1 MTRIVLLR
9 HAHSS
14 ANARAILAGRAPGIN
29 LSDRGRKESQDVAK
43 RLKEIDFSLIRVS
56 PMERCA
62 QTIEP
67 LLTHLSKSREVKP
80 IIEVEEDLV
89 EVDYGKWTGRKL
101 AILSREKAWKVV
113 QNTPSAMYFPGG
125 EGLLDVQA
133 RAMRALNSAVK
144 TPGKGAKLLVSHGDV
159 IKSIVASVLGT
170 HLDHFQKIVIDPASI
185 TVLDFN
191 GVDFRVLTLNNTTAP
206 ITDFL
211 KQERSRKKG
220 PSALLGG
227 GSGRKGK
234 G

>member
-9 HAHSS
+9 HAHSL
-14 ANARAILAGRAPGIN
+14 ANAKAILAGRAPGVD

-43 RLKEIDFSLIRVS
+43 RLKEINFSIIRVS

-67 LLTHLSKSREVKP
+67 LLAQLSKSREAKP
-80 IIEVEEDLV
+80 IVEVESDLV

-101 AILSREKAWKVV
+101 AILSRDKAWKVV

-133 RAMRALNSAVK
+133 RAMRALNSAAN

-170 HLDHFQKIVIDPASI
+170 HLDHFQKIVIDPASL

-191 GVDFRVLTLNNTTAP
+191 GVDYRVLTLNSTTAP
-206 ITDFL
+206 ISAFL
-211 KQERSRKKG
+211 KEDSFKKKG
-220 PSALLGG
+220 VTALLGG

>member
-1 MTRIVLLR
+1 
-9 HAHSS
+9 
-14 ANARAILAGRAPGIN
+14 
-29 LSDRGRKESQDVAK
+29 
-43 RLKEIDFSLIRVS
+43 
-56 PMERCA
+56 MERCA

-67 LLTHLSKSREVKP
+67 LLTQLSKSRETKP
-80 IIEVEEDLV
+80 IVEVESDLV

-101 AILSREKAWKVV
+101 AILSRDKAWKVV

-133 RAMRALNSAVK
+133 RAMRALNSAAN

-170 HLDHFQKIVIDPASI
+170 HLDHFQKIVIDPASL

-191 GVDFRVLTLNNTTAP
+191 GVDYRVLTLNSTTAP
-206 ITDFL
+206 ISAFL
-211 KQERSRKKG
+211 KEEVSKKKG
-220 PSALLGG
+220 VTALLGG

>member
-14 ANARAILAGRAPGIN
+14 ANAKAILAGRAPGVD

-43 RLKEIDFSLIRVS
+43 RLKEINFSLIRVS

-67 LLTHLSKSREVKP
+67 LLAQLSKGSGAKP
-80 IIEVEEDLV
+80 IIEVENDLV

-101 AILSREKAWKVV
+101 AILSRDKAWKVV
-113 QNTPSAMYFPGG
+113 QNNPSAMYFPGG

-133 RAMRALNSAVK
+133 RAMRAVNNAAN
-144 TPGKGAKLLVSHGDV
+144 TPGRGPKLLVSHGDV
-159 IKSIVASVLGT
+159 IKSIVASVLGA

-191 GVDFRVLTLNNTTAP
+191 GVDFRVLTLNSTTSP
-206 ITDFL
+206 ITAFL
-211 KQERSRKKG
+211 KEESSKKKG
-220 PSALLGG
+220 VSALLGG

>member
-14 ANARAILAGRAPGIN
+14 ANAKAILAGRAPGVD

-43 RLKEIDFSLIRVS
+43 RLKEINFSLIRVS

-67 LLTHLSKSREVKP
+67 LIAHLSKSGGAKP
-80 IIEVEEDLV
+80 IIEVESDLV

-101 AILSREKAWKVV
+101 SILSKDKAWKVV
-113 QNTPSAMYFPGG
+113 QNTPSAMYFPDG

-133 RAMRALNSAVK
+133 RAMRALNSAANA
-144 TPGKGAKLLVSHGDV
+144 PGTGVKLLVSHGDV

-170 HLDHFQKIVIDPASI
+170 HLDHFQKIVIDPASL

-191 GVDFRVLTLNNTTAP
+191 GVDYRVLTLNSTTAP
-206 ITDFL
+206 IADFL
-211 KQERSRKKG
+211 KEESSKKKG
-220 PSALLGG
+220 VSALLGG

>member
-1 MTRIVLLR
+1 MLR

-14 ANARAILAGRAPGIN
+14 ANAKAILAGRAPGVD

-43 RLKEIDFSLIRVS
+43 RLKEINFSLIRVS

-67 LLTHLSKSREVKP
+67 LLAQLSKGSGAKP
-80 IIEVEEDLV
+80 IIEVENDLV
-89 EVDYGKWTGRKL
+89 EVDYGRWTGRKL
-101 AILSREKAWKVV
+101 AILSRDKAWKVV
-113 QNTPSAMYFPGG
+113 QNNPSAMYFPGG

-133 RAMRALNSAVK
+133 RAMRAVNNAAN
-144 TPGKGAKLLVSHGDV
+144 TPGRGPKLLVSHGDV
-159 IKSIVASVLGT
+159 IKSIVASVLGA

-191 GVDFRVLTLNNTTAP
+191 GVDFRVLTLNSTTAP
-206 ITDFL
+206 ITAFL
-211 KQERSRKKG
+211 KEESSKKKG
-220 PSALLGG
+220 VSALLGG

>member
-14 ANARAILAGRAPGIN
+14 ANAKAILAGRAPGVD

-43 RLKEIDFSLIRVS
+43 RLKEINFSLIRVS

-67 LLTHLSKSREVKP
+67 LLAQLSKGSGAKP
-80 IIEVEEDLV
+80 IIEVEKDLV

-101 AILSREKAWKVV
+101 AILSRDKAWKVV
-113 QNTPSAMYFPGG
+113 QNNPSAMYFPGG

-133 RAMRALNSAVK
+133 RAMRAVNNAAN
-144 TPGKGAKLLVSHGDV
+144 TPGRGPKLLVSHGDV
-159 IKSIVASVLGT
+159 IKSIVASVLGA

-191 GVDFRVLTLNNTTAP
+191 GVDFRVLTLNSTTAP
-206 ITDFL
+206 ITAFL
-211 KQERSRKKG
+211 KEESSKKKG
-220 PSALLGG
+220 VSALLGG

>member
-14 ANARAILAGRAPGIN
+14 ANAKAILAGRAPGVD

-43 RLKEIDFSLIRVS
+43 RLKEINFSLIRVS

-67 LLTHLSKSREVKP
+67 LLAQLSKGSGAKP
-80 IIEVEEDLV
+80 IIEVENDLV

-101 AILSREKAWKVV
+101 AILSRDKAWKVV
-113 QNTPSAMYFPGG
+113 QNNPSAMYCPGG

-133 RAMRALNSAVK
+133 RAMRAVNNAAN
-144 TPGKGAKLLVSHGDV
+144 TPGRGPKLLVSHGDV
-159 IKSIVASVLGT
+159 IKSIVASVLGA

-191 GVDFRVLTLNNTTAP
+191 GVDFRVLTLNSTTAP
-206 ITDFL
+206 ITAFL
-211 KQERSRKKG
+211 KEESSKKKG
-220 PSALLGG
+220 VSALLGG

>member
-14 ANARAILAGRAPGIN
+14 ANAKAILAGRAPGVN

-67 LLTHLSKSREVKP
+67 LLTYLSKSKAMKP
-80 IIEVEEDLV
+80 IIEVESDLV

-101 AILSREKAWKVV
+101 AILSRDKAWKVV

-133 RAMRALNSAVK
+133 RAMRAFNSATN

-170 HLDHFQKIVIDPASI
+170 HLDHFQKIVIDPASL

-191 GVDFRVLTLNNTTAP
+191 GVDYRVLTLNNTTAP
-206 ITDFL
+206 IAAFL
-211 KQERSRKKG
+211 KEESSKKKSV
-220 PSALLGG
+220 SALLGG

>member
-14 ANARAILAGRAPGIN
+14 ANAKAILAGRAPGVN
-29 LSDRGRKESQDVAK
+29 LSDRGRSEAVDLAK
-43 RLKEIDFSLIRVS
+43 RLEGIDFSVIRVS

-67 LLTHLSKSREVKP
+67 LLAQLSKSSKVKP
-80 IIEVEEDLV
+80 RLEIESDLV
-89 EVDYGKWTGRKL
+89 EVDYGRWTGKKL
-101 AILSREKAWKVV
+101 ALLSRDKAWKTV

-133 RAMRALNSAVK
+133 RAMRALNKSAK
-144 TPGKGAKLLVSHGDV
+144 SPGRGAKLLVSHGDV

-170 HLDHFQKIVIDPASI
+170 HLDHFQKIVVDPASI

-191 GVDFRVLTLNNTTAP
+191 GVDYRLLTLNSTTAP
-206 ITDFL
+206 ITAFL
-211 KQERSRKKG
+211 KEESSKKKG
-220 PSALLGG
+220 VSALLGG
-227 GSGRKGK
+227 GSGRKGS

>member
-14 ANARAILAGRAPGIN
+14 ANAKAILAGRAPGVD

-43 RLKEIDFSLIRVS
+43 RLKEINFSLIRVS

-67 LLTHLSKSREVKP
+67 LQAQLSKGSGAKP
-80 IIEVEEDLV
+80 IIEVENDLV

-101 AILSREKAWKVV
+101 AILSRDKAWKVV
-113 QNTPSAMYFPGG
+113 QNNPSAMYFPGG

-133 RAMRALNSAVK
+133 RAMRAVNNAAN
-144 TPGKGAKLLVSHGDV
+144 TPGRGPKLLVSHGDV
-159 IKSIVASVLGT
+159 IKSIVASVLGA

-191 GVDFRVLTLNNTTAP
+191 GVDFRVLTLNSTTAP
-206 ITDFL
+206 ITAFL
-211 KQERSRKKG
+211 KEESSKKKG
-220 PSALLGG
+220 VSALLGG